1 QRSVVRD
8 ALTHSARTAALIHS
22 PASTAKEVGSL
33 SSSIAAEPAPMPNLE
48 RYVQAFGKLQLAE
61 PALSPKPES
70 EAQKT
75 PPADTVSPLVR
86 EAKDWECSE
95 CYLKSPNSAVACTVC
110 EHPRPGFQPPTSLA
124 KASMP
129 LPATLSGFRPTGGL
143 SLTSQAATKV
153 PSSSSPSALFGTSV
167 LSFSS
172 FVPPT
177 SASAGQTAT
186 PTPAFSGFRP
196 TGGLSLAQPSALS
209 SGTGLSFGTATR
221 QAPLL
226 GAFVPPSG
234 MAPLASVA
242 GSAGFGASPV
252 STQETIRT
260 PASEEGEQW
269 ICDLCELKNPAYAAA
284 CTICEAPRPSA
295 SVAVPAADITAG
307 DGRSAKADVG
317 RLDDHLSSPSDSDAS
332 EGSGPDDRYANRYSE
347 DEDEG
352 EPSDEDEDEHSD
364 GSVEAAESN
373 LASDEESECELD
385 AAKEDVEASS
395 GDMSG
400 INPVG
405 HPALSYADA
414 AKVALADHSGEGA
427 VLEDNSAPAPDH
439 LDDVVDAPMETGG
452 SGEAP
457 IELAPTT
464 PGSIQLDERD
474 QEHEHDHD
482 SDGFVHVSQLES
494 GQQSKAGFS
503 QVDDDDDDDGV
514 LSVAASETSLDTPT
528 DNAPSTGE
536 HVSDMAS
543 DLDDLN
549 QDPSETSDTESKI
562 LAAVSDEL
570 DRGIPEERTL
580 VSEDPQHS
588 TEPVAVSESEL
599 PSQHPLLDAHLV
611 CFLSGASIAQVVDQA
626 LRCHASTPGSV
637 VVAEEPDSAA
647 ANDDDVAPESA
658 MADAESKVEVAEE
671 AYALPPAVVPQP
683 GDSDVTTGPA
693 IGADLTPPPQAPVEQ
708 HDEAAPAF
716 ALDDLAAGIES
727 ALGDTNAAEDDSSTP
742 LQHGAALE
750 TGAPESVVEQAPASN
765 TAATPARLPATSEPG
780 AKSFFKAGRLGS
792 FGGQLGKNLTGA
804 STTTPSGQA
813 ASASTSSALPN
824 AFLATA
830 TTSTPA
836 FGAKLDRPAFGI
848 ASMSSFGASSQSGQQ
863 QSTVNSSGSFVN
875 MGKIGAGFSSRASA
889 SIDPFAAYKGTS
901 NFWGASADDA
911 AAGNSGKSSPQPNLD
926 NRSARIP
933 ESNSSPRQTPKT
945 STKPAT
951 LQPSPK
957 DVDPILSIIHG
968 SDSEVDKDD
977 LDGNY
982 DSE

>member
-1 QRSVVRD
+1 
-8 ALTHSARTAALIHS
+8 
-22 PASTAKEVGSL
+22 
-33 SSSIAAEPAPMPNLE
+33 
-48 RYVQAFGKLQLAE
+48 
-61 PALSPKPES
+61 
-70 EAQKT
+70 
-75 PPADTVSPLVR
+75 
-86 EAKDWECSE
+86 
-95 CYLKSPNSAVACTVC
+95 
-110 EHPRPGFQPPTSLA
+110 
-124 KASMP
+124 
-129 LPATLSGFRPTGGL
+129 
-143 SLTSQAATKV
+143 
-153 PSSSSPSALFGTSV
+153 
-167 LSFSS
+167 
-172 FVPPT
+172 
-177 SASAGQTAT
+177 
-186 PTPAFSGFRP
+186 
-196 TGGLSLAQPSALS
+196 
-209 SGTGLSFGTATR
+209 
-221 QAPLL
+221 
-226 GAFVPPSG
+226 
-234 MAPLASVA
+234 
-242 GSAGFGASPV
+242 
-252 STQETIRT
+252 
-260 PASEEGEQW
+260 
-269 ICDLCELKNPAYAAA
+269 LKNPAYAAA
-284 CTICEAPRPSA
+284 CTICEAPRPGA
-295 SVAVPAADITAG
+295 SVTIPAADITAG
-307 DGRSAKADVG
+307 DDRSAKADAG

-332 EGSGPDDRYANRYSE
+332 EDAGSDDGYANRYSE
-347 DEDEG
+347 DEDEAEG
-352 EPSDEDEDEHSD
+352 ELSDEDKGEGELSDEDEGEHAD

-400 INPVG
+400 IDPVG
-405 HPALSYADA
+405 HPVLSYADA
-414 AKVALADHSGEGA
+414 AKVALADHIGEGA
-427 VLEDNSAPAPDH
+427 VLEDNAVSAPDH

-452 SGEAP
+452 SEAPIETGGSEAP
-457 IELAPTT
+457 IELAPTS

-474 QEHEHDHD
+474 QEHDHDHDHD

-503 QVDDDDDDDGV
+503 QVDDDDDGV

-570 DRGIPEERTL
+570 DRGIPEERAP

-588 TEPVAVSESEL
+588 TEPVAVSELEL

-626 LRCHASTPGSV
+626 LRYHASTPGPV
-637 VVAEEPDSAA
+637 VVAEEPDSAAAA

-671 AYALPPAVVPQP
+671 AHALPPAVVLQP

-693 IGADLTPPPQAPVEQ
+693 IGADLTPPPQALVEQ

-716 ALDDLAAGIES
+716 ALGELAAGIES

-742 LQHGAALE
+742 PQPGAALE
-750 TGAPESVVEQAPASN
+750 TGAPVSVVEQAPASN
-765 TAATPARLPATSEPG
+765 AAATPAWLPATSEPG

-804 STTTPSGQA
+804 STTTPYGQA
-813 ASASTSSALPN
+813 ASAFNSSVLPN
-824 AFLATA
+824 AFSATA
-830 TTSTPA
+830 TTSTTA

-863 QSTVNSSGSFVN
+863 QSTISSSGSFVN

-901 NFWGASADDA
+901 NFLGTSADDA
-911 AAGNSGKSSPQPNLD
+911 AAGSSGKSSPQPNLD
-926 NRSARIP
+926 NSSARIP

-945 STKPAT
+945 SSKLAT

-957 DVDPILSIIHG
+957 DIDPILSIIHG